1 MATTDERMKILKM
14 VEEGKISAD
23 EGARLLAALAKQKL
37 HKSIQ
42 AGEARWLRVRIT
54 DLQTGKESIKVNL
67 PVDLLNV
74 GLRMGARFVPSME
87 QDFALEEVIDALN
100 QGMTGKVV
108 DIVDEED
115 CQRIELFIE

>member
-1 MATTDERMKILKM
+1 M
-14 VEEGKISAD
+14 
-23 EGARLLAALAKQKL
+23 
-37 HKSIQ
+37 
-42 AGEARWLRVRIT
+42 
-54 DLQTGKESIKVNL
+54 NL